1 MFEITGVSKSY
12 GGSLVLND
20 VSLQL
25 RSGDRLGLTGGNG
38 SGKSTLINIVTGYVE
53 PDAGRVV
60 LNGEDLSKQ
69 PAWKISR
76 AGIRRS
82 FQTSR
87 MLPTTTMRHQFC
99 IERNRCAIDLA
110 LIDAAGLSPYLDHFP
125 SEVPLPLLRKA
136 EVVRALLAKPKVL
149 FLDEPSAGLTS
160 EEMIEFGNF
169 MNAHLPP
176 STALVLVEHRLDLMR
191 HVSTMIKQIGATRG
205 LEDLE
210 LDYA

>member
-1 MFEITGVSKSY
+1 MFEISGVSKSF
-12 GGSLVLND
+12 GGSSVLND
-20 VSLQL
+20 VSFQLQV
-25 RSGDRLGLTGGNG
+25 GDRFGLTGGNG

-53 PDAGRVV
+53 PDSGQVF
-60 LNGEDLSKQ
+60 LNGEDLSRQ

-87 MLPTTTMRHQFC
+87 MLPTTTMRYQFC
-99 IERNRCAIDLA
+99 IEGTRGAIDLA
-110 LIDAAGLSPYLDHFP
+110 LIDAAGLTPYLDHFP

-160 EEMIEFGNF
+160 EELIEFGNF
-169 MNAHLPP
+169 LNAHLPL

-205 LEDLE
+205 LEDL
-210 LDYA
+210 DPGYA